1 MEGWKAGD
9 GMMRW
14 LESKLALSR
23 QGAKDLLLG
32 SLWSLLA
39 YISLMIPVVVFF
51 ALLGEILVPVM
62 QGQSAMPGLLN
73 YAGLCLVCLLIMFVF
88 HWLQYG
94 SVFVSTYDE
103 SAKRRVL
110 LAEKLRKLP
119 LSFFGQRDLSDLT
132 STIMSDCEGMEHA
145 FSHAIPQLIGGILSS
160 FLVSVGLCMLDW
172 RLGLSVLWVLPVAFA
187 VIIATRRIQ
196 DKAGRKHLDAK
207 ITAADGIQECL
218 ETVREIKACNRKKQ
232 YLAQLDEKLESARKT
247 LVKSE
252 LTASV
257 FLAAGQAFLRL
268 GLATVVLA
276 GGWLLLAGEI
286 DILILLVFLMA
297 GARIY
302 DPVSGALANIAEV
315 FNVKLKIDRT
325 RQIENQPTQT
335 GTEEYVTNG
344 YDIRFDQV
352 SFAYNADEPVLRGVS
367 FTAKQGEVTALV
379 GPSGSGKST
388 AAKLAARFWDVQA
401 GTITLGGTDIA
412 AIEPEALLK
421 NYAIVFQDVTLFNDS
436 IMGNIRLG
444 RKDASDEE
452 VIAAAKAARC
462 DDFVQK
468 MPDKYNTEVG
478 ENGSTLSGGERQR
491 ISIARAILKNAPVV
505 LLDEATASLD
515 VESETQVQ
523 QALSHLI
530 EGKTVL
536 IIAHR
541 MRTVSGADK
550 IVVLDAGKIVEQGTP
565 AELYANS
572 GLYARMVALQKESR
586 AWTI

>member
-1 MEGWKAGD
+1 
-9 GMMRW
+9 MMNW
-14 LESKLALSR
+14 LQDKLALSR

-39 YISLMIPVVVFF
+39 YISLMIPVAVFF

-62 QGQSAMPGLLN
+62 EGQTVTPDLFKYVGFCLI
-73 YAGLCLVCLLIMFVF
+73 CLVIMFVF

-103 SAKRRVL
+103 SAKRRVF

-132 STIMSDCEGMEHA
+132 TTIMSDCEGMEHA

-160 FLVSVGLCMLDW
+160 LLISIGLCVLDW
-172 RLGLSVLWVLPVAFA
+172 RLGLSVLWVLPMAFII
-187 VIIATRRIQ
+187 IIATRRIQ
-196 DKAGRKHLDAK
+196 DNAGRKHLAAK
-207 ITAADGIQECL
+207 VDAADGIQECL
-218 ETVREIKACNRKKQ
+218 ETVREIKACSRKEQ
-232 YLAQLDEKLESARKT
+232 YLANLDKKLEAARKT

-268 GLATVVLA
+268 GLATVVLV
-276 GGWLLLAGEI
+276 GSGLLIAGEI
-286 DILILLVFLMA
+286 DVLTLLVFLMA
-297 GARIY
+297 GSRIY

-315 FNVKLKIDRT
+315 FNVKLKIERT
-325 RQIENQPTQT
+325 RQIENQPTQA
-335 GTEEYVTNG
+335 GAEECTPNG
-344 YDIRFDQV
+344 YDIQFSHV
-352 SFAYNADEPVLRGVS
+352 AFSYNPNEPVLRDVS
-367 FTAKQGEVTALV
+367 FTARQGEVTALV
-379 GPSGSGKST
+379 GSSGGGKST
-388 AAKLAARFWDVQA
+388 AVKLAARFWDVQE
-401 GTITLGGTDIA
+401 GTITLGGVDVATV
-412 AIEPEALLK
+412 EPETLLK
-421 NYAIVFQDVTLFNDS
+421 NYAIVFQDVVLFNDT
-436 IMGNIRLG
+436 IMENIRLG
-444 RKDASDEE
+444 RKDAADTE

-462 DDFVQK
+462 DSFVQK
-468 MPDKYNTEVG
+468 LPDGYQTEVG

-491 ISIARAILKNAPVV
+491 ISIARAILKDAPVI

-550 IVVLDAGKIVEQGTP
+550 IVVLDAGRIAEQGAP
-565 AELYANS
+565 EELSMQEGMYAK
-572 GLYARMVALQKESR
+572 MVTLQRESQ
-586 AWTI
+586 AWRI